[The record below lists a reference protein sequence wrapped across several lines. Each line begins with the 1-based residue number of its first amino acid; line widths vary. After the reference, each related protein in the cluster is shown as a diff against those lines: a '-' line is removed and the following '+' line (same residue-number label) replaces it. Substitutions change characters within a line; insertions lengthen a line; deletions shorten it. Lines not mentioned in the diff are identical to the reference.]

1 MNFFGSIY
9 AYDTASLLVIHGDDI
24 IYIGVISV
32 IGVITYFV
40 LPIIKKILDER
51 KKLKTKTEK
60 KKFIEE
66 LIMMK
71 EIQGEIEQEMREALI
86 HSELRSKKEHGPAV

>member
-1 MNFFGSIY
+1 MNFFWSTY
-9 AYDTASLLVIHGDDI
+9 SYDTAPLLVITREDMI
-24 IYIGVISV
+24 FVGVIAFAWIIV
-32 IGVITYFV
+32 YFV
-40 LPIIKKILDER
+40 MPIIKKKLDDR
-51 KKLKTKTEK
+51 KKRKTKADK

-86 HSELRSKKEHGPAV
+86 HSELRAKKD

>member
-1 MNFFGSIY
+1 MNFFWS
-9 AYDTASLLVIHGDDI
+9 AYSYDIAPLLI
-24 IYIGVISV
+24 ITWEEALFIGIIVLIWIIV
-32 IGVITYFV
+32 YFV
-40 LPIIKKILDER
+40 MLIIKKKLDDK
-51 KKLKTKTEK
+51 KKLKTKADK

-86 HSELRSKKEHGPAV
+86 HSELRAKKE

>member
-1 MNFFGSIY
+1 M
-9 AYDTASLLVIHGDDI
+9 LDD
-24 IYIGVISV
+24 
-32 IGVITYFV
+32 
-40 LPIIKKILDER
+40 K

-86 HSELRSKKEHGPAV
+86 HSELRSKKEHEPAA

>member
-1 MNFFGSIY
+1 MNFFWSVY
-9 AYDTASLLVIHGDDI
+9 AYDTASLLVIHGNDI
-24 IYIGVISV
+24 LYIGVISA
-32 IGVITYFV
+32 IWVITYFV
-40 LPIIKKILDER
+40 LPIIKKMLDDK

-71 EIQGEIEQEMREALI
+71 EIKGEIEQEMREALI
-86 HSELRSKKEHGPAV
+86 HSELRSKKEHEPAA